1 MPSLLINNEK
11 VKDPVTAANAFNT
24 FSNNYRGLKLQQVRN
39 DDISFSKD
47 VFPVKFPDMEI
58 ISTTESEI
66 KSIIDSLK

>member
-1 MPSLLINNEK
+1 
-11 VKDPVTAANAFNT
+11 
-24 FSNNYRGLKLQQVRN
+24 VRN